1 MDLSSMIRVYGRT
14 PYKPI
19 QNLFTSTHKCHHK
32 TRIKILESVFWS
44 SDGQQMAQW
53 QEQTTNQHSPGLRV
67 NRGQNQNTPLLS
79 RYVKKVQ

>member
-1 MDLSSMIRVYGRT
+1 MPFLSNNQTFSFTLIMDLSSMIRVYGGT

-44 SDGQQMAQW
+44 SDGQQMAQ
-53 QEQTTNQHSPGLRV
+53 
-67 NRGQNQNTPLLS
+67 
-79 RYVKKVQ
+79 